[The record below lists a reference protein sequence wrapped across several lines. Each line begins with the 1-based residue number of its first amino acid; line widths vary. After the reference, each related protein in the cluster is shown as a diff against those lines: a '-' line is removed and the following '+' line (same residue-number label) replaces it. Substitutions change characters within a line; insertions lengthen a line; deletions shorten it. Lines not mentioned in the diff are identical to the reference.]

1 MNHGWH
7 VQAALI
13 SAVIVGGCA
22 GMSPPS
28 ALVSQAYEQS
38 YLPASH
44 NWAFRRHYPQ
54 ADHLFNA
61 FDYGHAMLS
70 EVLYTQPGA
79 PTELLDHDRFR
90 FIVDHVLSKP
100 PAVPLEERAIAPRF
114 SRLAPEV
121 ELVFEWAHMLHRQ
134 IYDVWADDRIS
145 ERAKDVRIA
154 ELITYYQSRSD
165 LALSAKPK
173 TMAPMESRP
182 YSTAFRKRYPT
193 FNGLIW
199 SYHWLQLA
207 LYEVL
212 MSDASTAD
220 RRVAVRRTLDRF
232 ESMLACPSTRLP
244 RTMPMA
250 AAVAPRF
257 AERYPEAAAI
267 FDNLHSLH
275 DVVSDILVSSTVSA
289 GRKRDM
295 LLAAAAEYRS
305 STAEVTTVEA
315 WREMAQDMGVS
326 DMGGSGAALGN
337 VAMPRAP
344 CGSPGPR

>member
-1 MNHGWH
+1 VRTVVISLSM
-7 VQAALI
+7 AL
-13 SAVIVGGCA
+13 SACA
-22 GMSPPS
+22 GRSGR
-28 ALVSQAYEQS
+28 ATHVSRSYEQS

-44 NWAFRRHYPQ
+44 NWAFRQKYPK

-70 EVLYTQPGA
+70 EVLYTQPNA

-90 FIVDHVLSKP
+90 FIVDHVLAHA
-100 PAVPLEERAIAPRF
+100 PAVPLEDRAIAPQF
-114 SRLAPEV
+114 SRLAPEI

-134 IYDVWADDRIS
+134 IYDVWADDHIS
-145 ERAKDVRIA
+145 ERAKDARIA
-154 ELITYYQSRSD
+154 ELVTYYQSRPD

-182 YSTAFRKRYPT
+182 YSGDFRRRYPT

-212 MSDASTAD
+212 MSDWSVGG
-220 RRVAVRRTLDRF
+220 RRVAVRRTLGRF
-232 ESMLACPSTRLP
+232 DAMLKCPSMRLP

-250 AAVAPRF
+250 AAVSPRF
-257 AERYPEAAAI
+257 TDRYPEAAAI

-275 DVVSDILVSSTVSA
+275 DVVSDILVSPKVPRA
-289 GRKRDM
+289 RKREM

-305 STAEVTTVEA
+305 PTIDVTTIEA
-315 WREMAQDMGVS
+315 SREMARDMGVN
-326 DMGGSGAALGN
+326 DMGGLGAATEGPTPTACGN
-337 VAMPRAP
+337 P
-344 CGSPGPR
+344 